1 MSLRPPTKEKGR
13 RFCYRPDERLT
24 VGYRLLGLLQGPFGK
39 IFWFIEQRKARIQ
52 DRVANLEQRHTMSDT
67 ALKEA
72 KRRLI
77 LPALLHQLGLGEL
90 AKKSAR
96 CPFHDDQRNSFS
108 VFKGESGAWFSKCHA
123 GCGQGDEITFLEK
136 HKGITTGEAI
146 KLFREMAGCVPVS
159 TPKRERVTVSYQ
171 QSTISNQA
179 TNGFDWQACV
189 DALTESDL
197 ERLGNERC
205 LSRAF
210 CSWLR
215 ENKFVGLYQGRVSF
229 PNGNGKITNAHVWF
243 GGKDWK
249 HLPPGNPVA
258 PFIIGDLA
266 KAKQVHTGESQWDML
281 AIADKADWYKN
292 NDVAFISTRGKS
304 NARLVQDLIPEGASV
319 CAWPQNDK
327 QGQEWLDDLSTIVPK
342 LGVARVPHSITKR
355 NEFGELVEIKLKDA
369 NEWTKAGASAADLY
383 QAFWRN
389 ELFQPV
395 PAESAELIPN
405 EPVSVEQSPIAPPVE
420 SAKQSVPIAQ
430 LQGEEVDFP
439 DVEPW
444 PEAVNGAEVLNEV
457 AETFSR
463 YCALPEGAKDIL
475 TLWCGYTHCFE
486 AFQCSPRLRVTSPE
500 KGCGKTTVRDVIR
513 LFVSHPLM
521 TEKLHGRCPFPPY
534 PTTQTDCTC
543 RRG

>member
-1 MSLRPPTKEKGR
+1 M
-13 RFCYRPDERLT
+13 
-24 VGYRLLGLLQGPFGK
+24 
-39 IFWFIEQRKARIQ
+39 
-52 DRVANLEQRHTMSDT
+52 
-67 ALKEA
+67 
-72 KRRLI
+72 
-77 LPALLHQLGLGEL
+77 
-90 AKKSAR
+90 
-96 CPFHDDQRNSFS
+96 
-108 VFKGESGAWFSKCHA
+108 
-123 GCGQGDEITFLEK
+123 
-136 HKGITTGEAI
+136 
-146 KLFREMAGCVPVS
+146 
-159 TPKRERVTVSYQ
+159 
-171 QSTISNQA
+171 
-179 TNGFDWQACV
+179 
-189 DALTESDL
+189 
-197 ERLGNERC
+197 
-205 LSRAF
+205 
-210 CSWLR
+210 
-215 ENKFVGLYQGRVSF
+215 
-229 PNGNGKITNAHVWF
+229 
-243 GGKDWK
+243 
-249 HLPPGNPVA
+249 A

-266 KAKQVHTGESQWDML
+266 KAKQVHAGESQWDML
-281 AIADKADWYKN
+281 AIADKTDWYKN
-292 NDVAFISTRGKS
+292 NDVAFISTRGKG

-327 QGQEWLDDLSTIVPK
+327 QGQEWLDDVSTIVPK

-395 PAESAELIPN
+395 PAESAR
-405 EPVSVEQSPIAPPVE
+405 
-420 SAKQSVPIAQ
+420 QSVPTAQ
-430 LQGEEVDFP
+430 LQGEEVDFA

-521 TEKLHGRCPFPPY
+521 TENFTVAVLFRLIQQHKPTVLADEVDTHVCEKNEELRCLLNSGH
-534 PTTQTDCTC
+534 
-543 RRG
+543 RRGGKVYRCEGEGNEVRGYNVFAPVVLCGLGKLPETLLDRSIVIQLDRAVEGELQAEFNSHRVEKEKDLCRKVARFIADNKARLKACNPVLPEGIYNRLADNWRPLFAVAEIADGEWPARAKAAFRSLTTTGDPDTQSLGVTLLRDIREVFDGDEMLSRELIDKLSALEESPWGEFGNLASRSRPGN